1 MKRGAALSEL
11 HKQRIAAALQRVAAA
26 KRPTEKIT
34 KAADLYATGKT
45 CAAIAEELDVGI
57 TTVWR
62 WLKSEGIATVSSA
75 ERLKGREWPE
85 ARRAHHPK
93 KPARQADAPHG
104 HEIVTARSIGNKSR
118 TGHGY
123 ITVHVGRKRK
133 QYEHILVAERA
144 MGRSLRQGE
153 VVHHINCNRTDNRP
167 ENLLVCTIQYHLQL
181 HKRMRRHPYWSAI
194 ANTTKE

>member
-1 MKRGAALSEL
+1 MSMKTLSALHKERIGAAV
-11 HKQRIAAALQRVAAA
+11 RNAAARR
-26 KRPTEKIT
+26 RPVEKIA
-34 KAADLYATGKT
+34 KAVELYAAGKT
-45 CAAIAEELDVGI
+45 CAVIAEELNAGK
-57 TTVWR
+57 TTVWH
-62 WLKSEGIATVSSA
+62 WLKGEGVTTVSSA
-75 ERLKGREWPE
+75 ERLKGKEWPE

-93 KPARQADAPHG
+93 KPTRPPG
-104 HEIVTARSIGNKSR
+104 SPRGYEIVTARSIGNKSH

-133 QYEHILVAERA
+133 QYEHILVAERS

>member
-1 MKRGAALSEL
+1 MKTLSALHKERIGAAV
-11 HKQRIAAALQRVAAA
+11 RNAAARR
-26 KRPTEKIT
+26 RPVEKIA
-34 KAADLYATGKT
+34 KAVVLYATGKT
-45 CAAIAEELDVGI
+45 CAVIAEELGVGV
-57 TTVWR
+57 TTVWL
-62 WLKSEGIATVSSA
+62 WLKSEGVTTVSSA
-75 ERLKGREWPE
+75 ERMKGKEWPK

-93 KPARQADAPHG
+93 KPARPADSPRG
-104 HEIVTARSIGNKSR
+104 YEIVTARSIGNKSR

-123 ITVHVGRKRK
+123 ITVRIGRNRK

-181 HKRMRRHPYWSAI
+181 HMRMRRHPYWSAI